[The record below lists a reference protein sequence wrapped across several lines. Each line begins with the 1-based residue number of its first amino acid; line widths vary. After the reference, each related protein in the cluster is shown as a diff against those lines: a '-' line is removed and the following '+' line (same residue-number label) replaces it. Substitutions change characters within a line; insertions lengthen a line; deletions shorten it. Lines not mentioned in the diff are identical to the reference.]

1 MQVRVE
7 EDLRDWL
14 EYSEEGSKRALAL
27 GNRGPV
33 KLDDNGNLDPLI
45 IEAYQRTG
53 FYVFTDVLSDEEIGE
68 LAFEFDAL
76 LDNAPTS
83 RKGLHDK
90 HGELVKFPGY
100 YSLSYSSEDN
110 PFDQKKTD
118 ENGSENLPTVGLLS
132 HPLMMMDSAMR
143 AYAHPKILS
152 IAAGINGSDFV
163 PFHEGIFHK
172 AAGEGPA
179 TPWHQDG
186 RTHWDNQGR
195 SLEMDDGSGK
205 THGFNLSIACS
216 ECNPDNG
223 LWVLPGSHRNW
234 LLHQGGEFPAISTQ
248 IKGAVPVMMK
258 PGDCAIVN
266 RSSLHGSFPN
276 YSKQRRITILFGF
289 HKRDSAIGATT
300 TNVHAFK
307 VPGKTKQITYTNE
320 YVLKRSRM
328 IPLAINARAQ
338 KYPDEVGFNYQGS
351 FKGSAEWNEQSRAEI
366 SAENQEYWQQDI
378 TL

>member
-1 MQVRVE
+1 MQIKIE
-7 EDLRDWL
+7 EDSRDWL
-14 EYSEEGSKRALAL
+14 SYAKDGSKRALEL

-33 KLDDNGNLDPLI
+33 KLDEAGNLDAVI

-53 FYVFTDVLSDEEIGE
+53 FYVFTDVLDLDEVGE
-68 LAFEFDAL
+68 LMFEFDAL
-76 LDNAPTS
+76 LENAPTS
-83 RKGLHDK
+83 RKGLYDK
-90 HGELVKFPGY
+90 HGALVKFPGY
-100 YSLSYSSEDN
+100 YSLSFSSEEN
-110 PFDQKKTD
+110 PFDQTKTD
-118 ENGSENLPTVGLLS
+118 ETAGQNLPTVGLLS
-132 HPLMMMDSAMR
+132 HPLMMMDSALR

-186 RTHWDNQGR
+186 RTHWDDQGC
-195 SLEMDDGSGK
+195 SLENEDGTGK
-205 THGFNLSIACS
+205 THGFNLSVACT
-216 ECNPDNG
+216 ECDSNNG

-248 IKGAVPVMMK
+248 IKGAVPVMMQ

-276 YSKQRRITILFGF
+276 YSTQRRITILFGF

-300 TNVHAFK
+300 INVHAFK
-307 VPGKTKQITYTNE
+307 VPGKTKEITYTDD

-338 KYPDEVGFNYQGS
+338 KYPKEVGFNYQGS
-351 FKGSAEWNEQSRAEI
+351 YLGNAQWNDVSRAEI
-366 SAENQEYWQQDI
+366 AKEDQEYWQEDI